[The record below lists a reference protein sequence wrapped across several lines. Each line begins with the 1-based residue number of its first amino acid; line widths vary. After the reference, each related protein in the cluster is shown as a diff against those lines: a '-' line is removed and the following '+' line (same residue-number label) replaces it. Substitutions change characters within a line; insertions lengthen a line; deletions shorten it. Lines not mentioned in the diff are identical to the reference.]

1 MAPENVKKLLIVVSI
16 FLIVFAA
23 FFFLFWRP
31 EFGKLKASQIK
42 LKEKQAEL
50 MRLEQDARDWP
61 DSITR
66 DKLKRYEEE
75 LAQLWEL
82 IPSEEQVSMLLKEI
96 ETHAIESNMK
106 IISLSRDL
114 TVRGPAPRAPAAA
127 GAGAAAPSRYV
138 KVPYKISLGGSY
150 FGLIGFMRS
159 LEDSNRLISV
169 TNTRLN
175 IGEEGYTVGAEV
187 QFNIFY
193 SRVGV

>member
-1 MAPENVKKLLIVVSI
+1 MAPENIKKLLIVVSV

-31 EFGKLKASQIK
+31 EFGKLRTSQIK

-50 MRLEQDARDWP
+50 MQLEQDARDWP

-66 DKLKRYEEE
+66 EKLMRYETE

-96 ETHAIESNMK
+96 ETHAKDSNME
-106 IISLSRDL
+106 IISLSRDS
-114 TVRGPAPRAPAAA
+114 TNTGPTPRVAPAA
-127 GAGAAAPSRYV
+127 GSAAVTGSRYV
-138 KVPYKISLGGSY
+138 KVPYRISLGGDY
-150 FGLIGFMRS
+150 FGLIGFMRR
-159 LEDSNRLISV
+159 LEDSKRLVTV
-169 TNTRLN
+169 TNTRVYT
-175 IGEEGYTVGAEV
+175 GQEGHIVGAEV

>member
-1 MAPENVKKLLIVVSI
+1 MAPENIKKILIVVSV

-31 EFGKLKASQIK
+31 EFGKLRASQIK

-50 MRLEQDARDWP
+50 MQLEQDARDWP

-66 DKLKRYEEE
+66 EKLGRYEAE
-75 LAQLWEL
+75 LVQLWEL

-96 ETHAIESNMK
+96 ETHARDSNMD

-114 TVRGPAPRAPAAA
+114 TNTGPAPRVAPATGPAA
-127 GAGAAAPSRYV
+127 MTGSRYV
-138 KVPYKISLGGSY
+138 KVPYRISLGGNY
-150 FGLIGFMRS
+150 FGLIGFMRR
-159 LEDSNRLISV
+159 LEDSKRLVTV
-169 TNTRLN
+169 TNTRVYT
-175 IGEEGYTVGAEV
+175 GQEGHIVGAEV